1 MTNKLDL
8 TLSMI
13 TDDGLEIGTGPARH
27 MNMLRLGN

>member
-1 MTNKLDL
+1 MTDKRDL

-13 TDDGLEIGTGPARH
+13 TDDGLEIGTRPAPH